1 MKSFLALLI
10 FLYTDT
16 VPSDMTVGDYKELL
30 VVADRFCLPQLISV
44 CEAAITEKINAEIKK
59 KRLNSAKCN
68 DVINLLLSGQVG
80 EVDYVG
86 CEALDCKQSL
96 FCSKIGGKNEKKKR
110 VSKKFEAQVGPVRGK
125 AVSCEWC
132 GCWMASE
139 KRDCFAFIQ

>member
-16 VPSDMTVGDYKELL
+16 VPSDMTVGDYRELL

-44 CEAAITEKINAEIKK
+44 CEAAITDKINAEIKK

-80 EVDYVG
+80 EVDYIG
-86 CEALDCKQSL
+86 CEALDCEQSL
-96 FCSKIGGKNEKKKR
+96 VCWWEECKKN
-110 VSKKFEAQVGPVRGK
+110 
-125 AVSCEWC
+125 
-132 GCWMASE
+132 
-139 KRDCFAFIQ
+139 